1 VPSVCAREVEAM
13 GQTTVLGVFRI
24 LERVGSVAGPFLTA
38 FLVATLGS
46 AHAIAALGALVL
58 ASTVLLGL
66 FFLFA
71 GTKPAEAAA

>member
-1 VPSVCAREVEAM
+1 M